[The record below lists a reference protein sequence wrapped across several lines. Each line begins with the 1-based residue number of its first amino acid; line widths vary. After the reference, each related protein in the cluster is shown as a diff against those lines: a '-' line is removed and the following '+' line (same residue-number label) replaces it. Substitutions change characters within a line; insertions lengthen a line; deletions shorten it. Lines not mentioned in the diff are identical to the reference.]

1 MVCHVVYS
9 ESVLCDVVGML
20 ERVIVLIL
28 LVWFVGLWMLV
39 IW

>member
-9 ESVLCDVVGML
+9 ESVLCDVVDML
-20 ERVIVLIL
+20 EHVIVLIL
-28 LVWFVGLWMLV
+28 LLWFVGLWMLV